1 MLDAFHLVGRGCF
14 SLRLNAGSM
23 AVWDSFDCV
32 ETAVIA
38 LCCSGGYLVDL
49 AHQTRTSSTQLS

>member
-14 SLRLNAGSM
+14 SLRLNAGNM

-49 AHQTRTSSTQLS
+49 ARQTRTN